1 MKSNYLANGTELGV
15 VSAGFAGGQPDPGVA
30 TGPRALISAG
40 LLTQLEKDLHYTL
53 FHQDEDYE
61 SRIPANDPVYRKM
74 KRPLAVSAVS
84 KRISEQVYEQACQ
97 GRCVL
102 TLGGDHSISIG
113 TLAGTAEATR
123 ERLSGKEVGVI
134 WVNAHAHINT
144 PDTTKSGNL
153 HGMALAFPTGVAK
166 GDREDMFGWLKPKQM
181 ISPKKLVY
189 IALRDVDDGEEVII
203 KQQKIKVF
211 KMDEIKSQGI
221 NSVMDQALAYIG
233 NDTPIHLSYDI
244 DGLDPTVAP
253 STGATVPGGLTLDQ
267 GKYIGT
273 RVHETGNLVSL
284 DLAEINPQVAP
295 ESSQKTV
302 TAAISLVQSA
312 LGQASN

>member
-1 MKSNYLANGTELGV
+1 
-15 VSAGFAGGQPDPGVA
+15 
-30 TGPRALISAG
+30 
-40 LLTQLEKDLHYTL
+40 
-53 FHQDEDYE
+53 
-61 SRIPANDPVYRKM
+61 M

-253 STGATVPGGLTLDQ
+253 STGTTVPGGLTLDQ

-284 DLAEINPQVAP
+284 DLVMPSTNFSFLFPSSVSTLTSVSLFSSPPQAEINPQVAP